1 MFYLINSWKFRIWTI
16 FKSVD
21 KRGWVINRSLL
32 IKYLISEIICP
43 TNASIADNYNLA
55 ISITKNSKYTWFHR
69 ISCSKQKLCQT
80 LASYLYFP
88 GGGAVW
94 SLMRI
99 FLLSQRSSSLGGH
112 PRRVLSELPLISVL
126 ICMNLWKI
134 HKYEVWL

>member
-1 MFYLINSWKFRIWTI
+1 MFYLINSWKFWIWTI

-94 SLMRI
+94 SLMCI
-99 FLLSQRSSSLGGH
+99 FLLSQRSPSLGGN

-134 HKYEVWL
+134 HKNEVWL

>member
-1 MFYLINSWKFRIWTI
+1 MFYLINSWKSRIWTI

-21 KRGWVINRSLL
+21 KRVWVINRSLL
-32 IKYLISEIICP
+32 IKYLISEIISP
-43 TNASIADNYNLA
+43 TNAYIADTGNYNLA
-55 ISITKNSKYTWFHR
+55 ISTENSKYTWFHR

-99 FLLSQRSSSLGGH
+99 FLLSQRSSSLGGN

-126 ICMNLWKI
+126 ICMDL
-134 HKYEVWL
+134 

>member
-16 FKSVD
+16 FWSVD
-21 KRGWVINRSLL
+21 KKGWVINRSLL

-80 LASYLYFP
+80 LASYLHFP

-99 FLLSQRSSSLGGH
+99 FLLSQRSSSLGGN
-112 PRRVLSELPLISVL
+112 PGRVLSELPLISVL

-134 HKYEVWL
+134 HKNEVWL

>member
-1 MFYLINSWKFRIWTI
+1 MFYLINSWKSRIWTI

-21 KRGWVINRSLL
+21 KRVWVINRSLL

-99 FLLSQRSSSLGGH
+99 FLLSQRSSSLGGN